1 MTDPVLSEQL
11 VRALGVALSFWWAY
25 IPIIFAVMSYQI
37 WMFYQREKFIMGLEW
52 IILEV
57 IPPPDVPKS
66 PKLAESI
73 FAGLHGIY
81 TVPLS
86 WKKQFFK
93 GEVPA
98 WFSFELV
105 SNGGEI
111 HFLIRT
117 PEKLRNV
124 VESNIFA
131 QYPDAEIRVVE
142 DYIDVLPERLP
153 DADHDLF
160 STELV
165 FKKEDAY
172 PIKTWREFEEAGG
185 KDEHSRIDPLAPLLE
200 VMSALRPGEH
210 IWIQTLLRPT
220 GTDWVKE
227 GERVLDELSG
237 KEPKKSNDPF
247 LAVLGFFGDIL
258 GGLLTATGVLEPEE
272 EKEKKEEKEFSLQ
285 KLRPAQKAVLE
296 SVEYKLA
303 KLAFKCGIRVMY
315 AGRKDVFMPARI
327 STITGMYK
335 QLYFNN
341 LNSFTVNMS
350 RTTKSKGLLSW
361 LFPSDKGLFA
371 DAREDEI
378 KRRLWKD
385 YRARRFTP
393 KHVILNTE
401 ELATLWHLPGIGVQ
415 APLLPRVQAKKG
427 QPPSFLP
434 TG

>member
-1 MTDPVLSEQL
+1 MTDLALSEQL
-11 VRALGVALSFWWAY
+11 LDALMRALNYWWAY
-25 IPIIFAVMSYQI
+25 LPAVFAVASYQI
-37 WMFYQREKFIMGLEW
+37 WMYAQRKKFIMGLEW
-52 IILEV
+52 VILEV

-81 TVPLS
+81 TGSLS
-86 WKKQFFK
+86 WKKQFIK

-117 PEKLRNV
+117 PEELRNV

-131 QYPDAEIRVVE
+131 QYPDAEIRTAD
-142 DYIDVLPERLP
+142 DYIDQLPEGLP
-153 DADHDLF
+153 DEKHDLF
-160 STELV
+160 ATELV
-165 FKKEDAY
+165 FKKDNAY

-185 KDEHSRIDPLAPLLE
+185 KDEHARIDPLAPLLE

-210 IWIQTLLRPT
+210 IWVQTLLRPT
-220 GTDWVKE
+220 GDDWVKE
-227 GERVLDELSG
+227 GEKIVDELSG
-237 KEPKKSNDPF
+237 KEPKKESDPF
-247 LAVLGFFGDIL
+247 LAVLGLFGEL
-258 GGLLTATGVLEPEE
+258 VGGLLTATGVLGPEE

-285 KLRPAQKAVLE
+285 KLRPAQKVVLE
-296 SVEYKLA
+296 NVEYKLA

-315 AGRKDVFMPARI
+315 AADEEVFQAARV

-341 LNSFTVNMS
+341 LNSFKVNKS
-350 RTTKSKGLLSW
+350 RTTKAKGLLPW
-361 LFPSDKGLFA
+361 LFASDKGFFA
-371 DAREDEI
+371 DAQTDNI
-378 KRRLWKD
+378 KRELWKD
-385 YRARRFTP
+385 YRNRAFPP

-434 TG
+434 TK

>member
-11 VRALGVALSFWWAY
+11 LGAFSLALSYWWAY
-25 IPIIFAVMSYQI
+25 LPAVFVVASYQI
-37 WMFYQREKFIMGLEW
+37 WMYTQRKQFLMGMKWVL
-52 IILEV
+52 LEV

-73 FAGLHGIY
+73 FAGMHGIY
-81 TVPLS
+81 TGSLA

-111 HFLIRT
+111 HFLVRT
-117 PEKLRNV
+117 PEDLRNV

-131 QYPDAEIRVVE
+131 QYPDAEIRIVE
-142 DYIDVLPERLP
+142 DYIDLLPSELP
-153 DADHDLF
+153 DEQHDLF
-160 STELV
+160 ATELV

-200 VMSALRPGEH
+200 VMSALRPGEY
-210 IWIQTLLRPT
+210 IWIQTMMRPT
-220 GTDWVKE
+220 GDAWVKE
-227 GERVLDELSG
+227 GAKIVDELSG
-237 KEPKKSNDPF
+237 KEPKKSEDPF
-247 LAVLGFFGDIL
+247 LAILGIFGEIVGGILTAVGVLG
-258 GGLLTATGVLEPEE
+258 PEE
-272 EKEKKEEKEFSLQ
+272 EKEKKDDKEFSLQ
-285 KLRPAQKAVLE
+285 KLRPAEKLVLE

-315 AGRKDVFMPARI
+315 AGHNDVFMPARV

-335 QLYFNN
+335 QLYYNN
-341 LNSFTVNMS
+341 MNSFTVNKN
-350 RTTKSKGLLSW
+350 RTTKSKGLLPW
-361 LFPSDKGLFA
+361 LFASDKGWFA
-371 DAREDEI
+371 KAQTKEIQRE
-378 KRRLWKD
+378 LWDD
-385 YRARRFTP
+385 YRSRKFPP

-434 TG
+434 TK